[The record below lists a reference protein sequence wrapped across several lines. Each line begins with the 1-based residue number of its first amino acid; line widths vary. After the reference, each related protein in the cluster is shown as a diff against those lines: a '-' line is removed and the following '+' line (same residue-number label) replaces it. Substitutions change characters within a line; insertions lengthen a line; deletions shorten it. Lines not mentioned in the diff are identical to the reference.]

1 MSRLWFSATLIV
13 FNCVIT
19 SVKAAD
25 NLRMDGTL
33 VAEPCSLDAKAADVS
48 VDFKNIIDKALYA
61 NTRTPGQAFAID
73 LTDCD
78 PSMGKKVSVI
88 FKGQEDSVLPG
99 LLAITGTAK
108 GVAVGI
114 ETESGQPVEIN
125 KSTLEFPIDRP
136 NLHLVFQGYVQ
147 GEPDALANHQI
158 VVGAFSSI
166 ATFELDY
173 P

>member
-1 MSRLWFSATLIV
+1 
-13 FNCVIT
+13 
-19 SVKAAD
+19 
-25 NLRMDGTL
+25 MDGTL

-61 NTRTPGQAFAID
+61 NTRTAGQAFAID

-78 PSMGKKVSVI
+78 PSMGKKVSII
-88 FKGQEDSVLPG
+88 FKGQEDSALPG
-99 LLAITGTAK
+99 LLSITGTAK

-114 ETESGQPVEIN
+114 ESESGQAIQIN
-125 KSTLEFPIDRP
+125 KSILEFPIDRQ

-158 VVGAFSSI
+158 IVGAFSSI